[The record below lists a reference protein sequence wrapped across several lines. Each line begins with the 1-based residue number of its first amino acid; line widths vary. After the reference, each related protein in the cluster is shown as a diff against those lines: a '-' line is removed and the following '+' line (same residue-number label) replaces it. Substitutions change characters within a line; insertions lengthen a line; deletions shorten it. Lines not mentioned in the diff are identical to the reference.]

1 MEQGKQR
8 TQGASEKDDIVA
20 IADGP
25 REGLLVGI
33 EAVQN
38 AIEEG
43 GRVIGF
49 EVAVE
54 CEKLWE
60 EGKDK
65 CERDLF

>member
-1 MEQGKQR
+1 M
-8 TQGASEKDDIVA
+8 
-20 IADGP
+20 
-25 REGLLVGI
+25 
-33 EAVQN
+33 QN

-60 EGKDK
+60 EGEDK